1 MEEKVVLFL
10 DYANIHR
17 AAGERRCPLDY
28 ADLLQYVSE
37 GRFLVEA
44 HSYVPINPRCE
55 HRADRDIEA
64 LWQAGYLV
72 HSKRGTITGSTYRCN
87 FDVEIARDMLKALF
101 QVKPTIMVLASGDAD
116 FIPLVREIRQAG
128 VRVEVAAFPEAAST
142 ELRLKCSGFID
153 LGVYMQQYRAA
164 ARNQQQQ
171 RSEERY
177 RELIRS
183 QQGEPEEEET
193 ARRYQDLIRSQRSEP
208 QEQGATFAPALT
220 QARHPEPETADKAET
235 GQDKPGVDKLDTT
248 TLSDLDTVKLKEE
261 ELARLVE
268 QEEALSADVSTPVPA
283 PDVLDDL
290 DV

>member
-1 MEEKVVLFL
+1 MRQASMNSLLKGESNMEEKVVLFL

-171 RSEERY
+171 SK
-177 RELIRS
+177 
-183 QQGEPEEEET
+183 
-193 ARRYQDLIRSQRSEP
+193 P